1 MKTRSTSAVPLH
13 IPTRSS
19 RARRRSAGA
28 SRIGFTLLEVLLALT
43 LSVVLLAGI
52 FAAMDQSWKLTVSG
66 REEMEKSQLA
76 RALLRKMAID
86 IRAIAYVPPVV
97 SDSDAAASSTTPTST
112 TGTSTTDT
120 STSEETPSA
129 RSFGIRGNAQRI
141 EMHLTRARRDLEFS
155 PSVDGNKVQSHTSDL
170 RVVTYQL
177 AGAGSTVSVTGP
189 TTSSSGTTTSGGL
202 IRTEGDRMATQMIEE
217 KGGSATSLSGAQA
230 LSPEVSSL
238 QFRYF
243 DGKTWY
249 PTWDSE
255 SAGRLPRA
263 VEITLAFAPSKV
275 RLGPALSVAVS
286 ASTNQFRT
294 VVLIPIADPLPE
306 EFVQ

>member
-1 MKTRSTSAVPLH
+1 MKTRSASAVDAHNL
-13 IPTRSS
+13 TSS
-19 RARRRSAGA
+19 RSRSGLGRA
-28 SRIGFTLLEVLLALT
+28 SRAGFTLLEVLLALT

-66 REEMEKSQLA
+66 REEMERSQLA
-76 RALLRKMAID
+76 RALLRKMSLD

-97 SDSDAAASSTTPTST
+97 SDSDEATSNTSPTTTS
-112 TGTSTTDT
+112 GTSTTDP
-120 STSEETPSA
+120 STTEETPSA
-129 RSFGIRGNAQRI
+129 RSFGIRGNGQRI

-177 AGAGSTVSVTGP
+177 SGAGSTINVTGP
-189 TTSSSGTTTSGGL
+189 TTSTTGSTTSGGL

-238 QFRYF
+238 LFRYF

-249 PTWDSE
+249 PAWDSE
-255 SAGRLPRA
+255 DAGRLPRA
-263 VEITLAFAPSKV
+263 IEITLTFAPPKV
-275 RLGPALSVAVS
+275 RPGPALNVAVS
-286 ASTNQFRT
+286 ASANQFRT